1 MKEVNFKDEKLVQ
14 DYLDQDRWSGIKRNY
29 TSKDVSS
36 LRSPFKVSNT
46 ISEKGSLSLWELLN
60 RESAW
65 VSGLG
70 AATIQQGVQMLK
82 AGLEIIY
89 VSGWQIASESNIGDN
104 TYPDLSL
111 YPSNSGPNFIKKMN
125 NTLLRVI
132 SEKEM
137 DSLPPIVADA
147 ESGFGGIYSVFNL
160 TAQFINSGI
169 SGLHFEDQLAS
180 EKKCGHMGGKVV
192 IPTREFIN
200 KLNASRLASDVLETP
215 IILIARTDA
224 LNAKLITSDFD
235 DVDKPYLTGKRTQD
249 GYFELKNNKKAEF
262 YKEDIKAEISW
273 INLEYKKCVMVPSY
287 MGQNFLGVIALFFNN
302 DESPE
307 LNSDLINILHTSM
320 KIIWHHSNY
329 STDDLM
335 ESILIES
342 GRTLK
347 KNENV
352 FEVGTLKFDKNKS
365 EVSIDGNYIDLTKQ
379 EFNILE
385 LLAINNGEFVTPEE
399 FIEKSWGENNVSTA
413 ACLLYTS
420 DAADE

>member
-29 TSKDVSS
+29 ASKDVSS

-46 ISEKGSLSLWELLN
+46 ISEKGSLYLWELLN
-60 RESAW
+60 REDAW

-200 KLNASRLASDVLETP
+200 KLNASKLLAYNCSPSFNWTEKFSYDELSKFQSQLSDYGY
-215 IILIARTDA
+215 
-224 LNAKLITSDFD
+224 KLQFVSLAGF
-235 DVDKPYLTGKRTQD
+235 
-249 GYFELKNNKKAEF
+249 
-262 YKEDIKAEISW
+262 
-273 INLEYKKCVMVPSY
+273 
-287 MGQNFLGVIALFFNN
+287 
-302 DESPE
+302 
-307 LNSDLINILHTSM
+307 HSM
-320 KIIWHHSNY
+320 ASAMY
-329 STDDLM
+329 
-335 ESILIES
+335 E
-342 GRTLK
+342 
-347 KNENV
+347 
-352 FEVGTLKFDKNKS
+352 
-365 EVSIDGNYIDLTKQ
+365 
-379 EFNILE
+379 
-385 LLAINNGEFVTPEE
+385 LAINYKGGDMKAFVELQEKEIELEKRGYTGTKHQQEVGSNYYEQVGEIILGQDSELLS
-399 FIEKSWGENNVSTA
+399 EKDSTENTQF
-413 ACLLYTS
+413 
-420 DAADE
+420 

>member
-1 MKEVNFKDEKLVQ
+1 MDIFSNNLLVIFSANISIFFMIILFILYFRKSRFLLYKKSNLKKIEKDLSELKISNIFKERIIEIYHFLNSEKDSESMAISLKLRLKPLIGFS
-14 DYLDQDRWSGIKRNY
+14 DIKFFYRLKASENL
-29 TSKDVSS
+29 KEIN
-36 LRSPFKVSNT
+36 SNT
-46 ISEKGSLSLWELLN
+46 SQIHPIKNFPLN
-60 RESAW
+60 
-65 VSGLG
+65 
-70 AATIQQGVQMLK
+70 
-82 AGLEIIY
+82 
-89 VSGWQIASESNIGDN
+89 
-104 TYPDLSL
+104 
-111 YPSNSGPNFIKKMN
+111 
-125 NTLLRVI
+125 
-132 SEKEM
+132 
-137 DSLPPIVADA
+137 
-147 ESGFGGIYSVFNL
+147 
-160 TAQFINSGI
+160 
-169 SGLHFEDQLAS
+169 
-180 EKKCGHMGGKVV
+180 
-192 IPTREFIN
+192 
-200 KLNASRLASDVLETP
+200 
-215 IILIARTDA
+215 
-224 LNAKLITSDFD
+224 
-235 DVDKPYLTGKRTQD
+235 
-249 GYFELKNNKKAEF
+249 FELKNNKKAEF

-273 INLEYKKCVMVPSY
+273 INLEYKKCVMVPSF
-287 MGQNFLGVIALFFNN
+287 MGQNFLGVITLFFNN

-413 ACLLYTS
+413 AVDIAMFRLRQKLSKYKRGSNLIKNKTGKGYTFN
-420 DAADE
+420 AV

>member
-1 MKEVNFKDEKLVQ
+1 MKEVNFKEEKLVQ
-14 DYLDQDRWSGIKRNY
+14 DYLAQDRWSGIKRNY

-46 ISEKGSLSLWELLN
+46 ISEKGSLYLWELLN
-60 RESAW
+60 RESEW

-249 GYFELKNNKKAEF
+249 GYFELKNNKELAIAKSLSYAEF
-262 YKEDIKAEISW
+262 ADVIWCETNEPDLGFAKEFADEIKSKFPKKLLAYNCSPSFNWTEKFSDDELSKFQSQLSDYGYKLQFVSLA
-273 INLEYKKCVMVPSY
+273 
-287 MGQNFLGVIALFFNN
+287 GF
-302 DESPE
+302 
-307 LNSDLINILHTSM
+307 HSM
-320 KIIWHHSNY
+320 ASAMY
-329 STDDLM
+329 
-335 ESILIES
+335 E
-342 GRTLK
+342 
-347 KNENV
+347 
-352 FEVGTLKFDKNKS
+352 
-365 EVSIDGNYIDLTKQ
+365 
-379 EFNILE
+379 
-385 LLAINNGEFVTPEE
+385 LAINYKGGNMRAFVELQEKEIGLEKRGYTGTKHQQEVGSNYYEQVGEIILGQDSELLS
-399 FIEKSWGENNVSTA
+399 EKDSTENTQF
-413 ACLLYTS
+413 
-420 DAADE
+420 